1 MVCANDARSDE
12 KDSSDEGAADLTI
25 LKPFFLPWKVWNER
39 IDLQNWDLKFPV
51 LRDSVRNIISPKHY
65 CNVVL

>member
-39 IDLQNWDLKFPV
+39 IDLQNWDLKLPV
-51 LRDSVRNIISPKHY
+51 LRDCQEYYIPKT
-65 CNVVL
+65 LL

>member
-25 LKPFFLPWKVWNER
+25 LEPFFLPWKVWNER
-39 IDLQNWDLKFPV
+39 IDLQNWDLKLPV
-51 LRDSVRNIISPKHY
+51 PRDCQEYYITKT
-65 CNVVL
+65 LL